1 MILLSRR
8 KPGTIYIIV
17 HLYSSAEITAFAISY
32 VFFFPMCLFFLFQ
45 TMLQIYTKN
54 KIDYDFTED
63 NQNSGSK
70 ASISAYYP
78 QRKNTANGLRRNY
91 IHFVHTSELLC
102 FLRITQSEHMWNIA
116 TSLHCLINP
125 CRQKNAGG
133 RKANVRV
140 FHLVTAKSGNSTP
153 FEQQMP
159 VRLGNTL
166 LNECASCVKYQV
178 LILNIFGHNLKV
190 SIL

>member
-1 MILLSRR
+1 MLLLLFPFFFFSYVLLFFFYSKPCFRFTQRIRLIMILLKITRNTEA
-8 KPGTIYIIV
+8 KP
-17 HLYSSAEITAFAISY
+17 AF
-32 VFFFPMCLFFLFQ
+32 LLTTQ
-45 TMLQIYTKN
+45 KKN
-54 KIDYDFTED
+54 PT
-63 NQNSGSK
+63 
-70 ASISAYYP
+70 
-78 QRKNTANGLRRNY
+78 TANGLCRNY

-116 TSLHCLINP
+116 TSLHCLINQ

-133 RKANVRV
+133 RKASVRV

-153 FEQQMP
+153 REQQMP

-166 LNECASCVKYQV
+166 LNECASCVKYQI
-178 LILNIFGHNLKV
+178 LILNVFGHNLKV

>member
-1 MILLSRR
+1 MILLKITRNTEA
-8 KPGTIYIIV
+8 KP
-17 HLYSSAEITAFAISY
+17 AF
-32 VFFFPMCLFFLFQ
+32 LLTTQ
-45 TMLQIYTKN
+45 KKN
-54 KIDYDFTED
+54 PT
-63 NQNSGSK
+63 
-70 ASISAYYP
+70 
-78 QRKNTANGLRRNY
+78 TANGLCRNY

-116 TSLHCLINP
+116 TSLHCLINQ

-133 RKANVRV
+133 RKASVRV

-153 FEQQMP
+153 REQQMP

-166 LNECASCVKYQV
+166 LNECASCVKYQI
-178 LILNIFGHNLKV
+178 LILNVFGHNLKV